1 MRSSPAS
8 SSSRPRAWSPNGG
21 NTSIDDAFE
30 LLRGHARSNRMSLT
44 EVAKAV
50 LRGELAIGTSPRRD

>member
-1 MRSSPAS
+1 MVAER
-8 SSSRPRAWSPNGG
+8 G

-30 LLRGHARSNRMSLT
+30 LLRGHARSNQMSLT
-44 EVAKAV
+44 DVAKAV